1 MDGINLYHIM
11 IKQYKHAN
19 KYYNYA
25 KDCTDKELL
34 NFYIDEARSYINR
47 MKIADKLFQSKYHD
61 YISNDMSNK
70 MYECLIYEAEKL
82 QYKIDNLLE
91 KSHK

>member
-19 KYYNYA
+19 
-25 KDCTDKELL
+25 
-34 NFYIDEARSYINR
+34 
-47 MKIADKLFQSKYHD
+47 KLFQSKYHD